1 MSESKMKTAG
11 GNFPSNTQKSV
22 VSTFGIDND
31 DGILDLTELLNNG
44 YEIETSVHD
53 EHNIEP
59 FVFWVDGVVLSTVS
73 IFGVIGTL
81 MAIVVLIKPRI
92 RGNSRDLF
100 SKFLTALAVYDSF
113 FLCLALLMFG
123 VPSLSTW

>member
-1 MSESKMKTAG
+1 MSGMKMKTVG
-11 GNFPSNTQKSV
+11 GNVQSNIE
-22 VSTFGIDND
+22 VSSELALEMNND
-31 DGILDLTELLNNG
+31 LGTLDLSDLLNNG
-44 YEIETSVHD
+44 YEIDTSVYNEHD
-53 EHNIEP
+53 IEP

-81 MAIVVLIKPRI
+81 MAIVVLIKPRV
-92 RGNSRDLF
+92 RGSSRDLF

-113 FLCLALLMFG
+113 FLFLALLMFG